1 MESENFYLSRTW
13 STKAWIDGRRDPQV
27 EVWSNVDEAV
37 VMAEAGMKHANS
49 DSIQRLEVIGTRFVD
64 GQREEVIQHAWKQ
77 TSSGRFVTRVSDGTE
92 IL

>member
-64 GQREEVIQHAWKQ
+64 GQREEVILQAWKQ
-77 TSSGRFVTRVSDGTE
+77 NANGKFITRRMAGTQ
-92 IL
+92 